1 MRTTMA
7 TENNNKTLNVPNK
20 REQSQTCLCYAEC
33 KEQSPQGNVPN
44 LRFPEFSGEWTKT
57 KLGDIGTTLI
67 GLTYSPKDVV
77 PSGGTIVLRSS
88 NIKGGLTDY
97 NDIVRVNKKIK
108 ESIITRVDDLLICA
122 RNGSARLIGKNA
134 ILKQEDCGHT
144 FGAFMMVYRAQNN
157 KFVHQLLNTKRYYS
171 QVGENIGARI
181 NQITTSDLNSFE
193 FYFPQTLN
201 EQNKIASMLSLLDDR
216 IATQIKIIE
225 KLESLI
231 RGLITDVNSGRI
243 AKCESVYLRD
253 LLTEQHEKNSNNYAV
268 CSVSV
273 SQGVINQIDYLGRSF
288 AAKEV
293 LHYNVVNCGDI
304 VYTKSPTGEFP
315 YGIVKRSDITKPVA
329 VSPLYGVYR
338 PINDYVGRYL
348 HLYFKSP
355 INAKN
360 YLHKLIQKGAKNT
373 INITNQHFLDN
384 KILIPEKGWL
394 DKIVNLAAAIE
405 MKIATE
411 NKVLQT
417 LQQQKDYLLSK
428 MFI

>member
-1 MRTTMA
+1 M
-7 TENNNKTLNVPNK
+7 
-20 REQSQTCLCYAEC
+20 
-33 KEQSPQGNVPN
+33 
-44 LRFPEFSGEWTKT
+44 RFPEFSGEWEHVALSEIAARVTRKNKDNAS
-57 KLGDIGTTLI
+57 KLPLTISAQY
-67 GLTYSPKDVV
+67 GLVDQISFFNKVVASADMSNYYLLRQGEFAYNKSYSSDYPWGAIKRLDRYPQGALSSLYICFAVNDKV
-77 PSGGTIVLRSS
+77 DSDFAVHYFESSKWHREVS
-88 NIKGGLTDY
+88 NIAGEGARNHGLLNIAVGDFFDTKH
-97 NDIVRVNKKIK
+97 RLPSSKEEQKKI
-108 ESIITRVDDLLICA
+108 A
-122 RNGSARLIGKNA
+122 A
-134 ILKQEDCGHT
+134 
-144 FGAFMMVYRAQNN
+144 
-157 KFVHQLLNTKRYYS
+157 LLNL
-171 QVGENIGARI
+171 
-181 NQITTSDLNSFE
+181 ITE
-193 FYFPQTLN
+193 
-201 EQNKIASMLSLLDDR
+201 R

-243 AKCESVYLRD
+243 AQCESVYLRD
-253 LLTEQHEKNSNNYAV
+253 LLTERHEKNANNYEV

-338 PINDYVGRYL
+338 PINDYVGKYL

-394 DKIVNLAAAIE
+394 ENIVNFAAAIE
-405 MKIATE
+405 LKIATE

>member
-1 MRTTMA
+1 MREYYTSSETPDEVGM
-7 TENNNKTLNVPNK
+7 TSVLLDEVKD
-20 REQSQTCLCYAEC
+20 CY
-33 KEQSPQGNVPN
+33 
-44 LRFPEFSGEWTKT
+44 
-57 KLGDIGTTLI
+57 
-67 GLTYSPKDVV
+67 
-77 PSGGTIVLRSS
+77 
-88 NIKGGLTDY
+88 
-97 NDIVRVNKKIK
+97 
-108 ESIITRVDDLLICA
+108 
-122 RNGSARLIGKNA
+122 
-134 ILKQEDCGHT
+134 
-144 FGAFMMVYRAQNN
+144 
-157 KFVHQLLNTKRYYS
+157 
-171 QVGENIGARI
+171 
-181 NQITTSDLNSFE
+181 LNSFCFGYRLNSITNVLPE
-193 FYFPQTLN
+193 YMRFYLRSNTIRRRLFVLAQGSTRFNISKGEVMGLTIKLPGTA
-201 EQNKIASMLSLLDDR
+201 EQRKIAQLLTMIEDR

-243 AKCESVYLRD
+243 AQCKSVYLRD
-253 LLTEQHEKNSNNYAV
+253 LLIEQHEKNTNNYEV

-293 LHYNVVNCGDI
+293 LHYSVVNCGDI

-394 DKIVNLAAAIE
+394 DKIVKFAAAIE

-417 LQQQKDYLLSK
+417 LQQQKDFLLSK

>member
-1 MRTTMA
+1 MYTKYKSEIIREVYSKTQLDVANLVKSHTNDVIIPCSGEAAIEIA
-7 TENNNKTLNVPNK
+7 TARCVLIPEVLLGGDLNIIRLNGCHDGGFFAYQLNGK
-20 REQSQTCLCYAEC
+20 RKVDIAKVAQGVSVVHLYGEHLKKVKVSYPSL
-33 KEQSPQGNVPN
+33 KEQQ
-44 LRFPEFSGEWTKT
+44 K
-57 KLGDIGTTLI
+57 I
-67 GLTYSPKDVV
+67 
-77 PSGGTIVLRSS
+77 SS
-88 NIKGGLTDY
+88 FL
-97 NDIVRVNKKIK
+97 
-108 ESIITRVDDLLICA
+108 A
-122 RNGSARLIGKNA
+122 
-134 ILKQEDCGHT
+134 
-144 FGAFMMVYRAQNN
+144 
-157 KFVHQLLNTKRYYS
+157 
-171 QVGENIGARI
+171 
-181 NQITTSDLNSFE
+181 
-193 FYFPQTLN
+193 
-201 EQNKIASMLSLLDDR
+201 LLDER

-231 RGLITDVNSGRI
+231 IGLITDVNSGRI
-243 AKCESVYLRD
+243 AQCKSVYLRD
-253 LLTEQHEKNSNNYAV
+253 LLIEQHEKNTNNYEV

-338 PINDYVGRYL
+338 PINNYVGRYL

-394 DKIVNLAAAIE
+394 DKIVKFAAAIE

-417 LQQQKDYLLSK
+417 LQQQKDFLLSK

>member
-1 MRTTMA
+1 MA
-7 TENNNKTLNVPNK
+7 TENNNKTL
-20 REQSQTCLCYAEC
+20 
-33 KEQSPQGNVPN
+33 NVPN

-171 QVGENIGARI
+171 QVGENLGARI

-225 KLESLI
+225 DLKKLKSAIRTKVFKQLESSCECWSEIGNMLQYEQPSKYLI
-231 RGLITDVNSGRI
+231 ASTEYSDSYATPVLTANKAFILGYTDEEFGIYSKGECVIFDDFTMDVKFVNFPFKVKSSAIKILTANSGNDLYF
-243 AKCESVYLRD
+243 VYEYLQNLGLVSEEHKRHYISEIEPMIVACPTFEEQQNISN
-253 LLTEQHEKNSNNYAV
+253 LL
-268 CSVSV
+268 
-273 SQGVINQIDYLGRSF
+273 RSF
-288 AAKEV
+288 DSKIECANRE
-293 LHYNVVNCGDI
+293 LTLYN
-304 VYTKSPTGEFP
+304 K
-315 YGIVKRSDITKPVA
+315 
-329 VSPLYGVYR
+329 
-338 PINDYVGRYL
+338 
-348 HLYFKSP
+348 
-355 INAKN
+355 
-360 YLHKLIQKGAKNT
+360 QK
-373 INITNQHFLDN
+373 Q
-384 KILIPEKGWL
+384 
-394 DKIVNLAAAIE
+394 
-405 MKIATE
+405 
-411 NKVLQT
+411 
-417 LQQQKDYLLSK
+417 YLLSQ

>member
-7 TENNNKTLNVPNK
+7 TENNNKTL
-20 REQSQTCLCYAEC
+20 
-33 KEQSPQGNVPN
+33 NVPN

-171 QVGENIGARI
+171 QVGENLGARI

-231 RGLITDVNSGRI
+231 RGIVETHYSQCECINQVRI
-243 AKCESVYLRD
+243 SELGEPFSTMNMSKEDLSEEGNECILYGELFTTYGCVIKEVKSRTHISTNKATVSQSND
-253 LLTEQHEKNSNNYAV
+253 LLFPASTTVDAMSLIAPSAICKE
-268 CSVSV
+268 
-273 SQGVINQIDYLGRSF
+273 GVILGGDLFGVHVNKNYNNEYLSYLINYIYKSKLARYAQGSTIIH
-288 AAKEV
+288 
-293 LHYNVVNCGDI
+293 LHY
-304 VYTKSPTGEFP
+304 
-315 YGIVKRSDITKPVA
+315 SDIK
-329 VSPLYGVYR
+329 
-338 PINDYVGRYL
+338 
-348 HLYFKSP
+348 
-355 INAKN
+355 NATLLLPTIEEQN
-360 YLHKLIQKGAKNT
+360 YLAHIMRVVEEK
-373 INITNQHFLDN
+373 INI
-384 KILIPEKGWL
+384 EKDML
-394 DKIVNLAAAIE
+394 SKLYS
-405 MKIATE
+405 
-411 NKVLQT
+411 
-417 LQQQKDYLLSK
+417 QKAYLLSNL
-428 MFI
+428 FI

>member
-1 MRTTMA
+1 MT
-7 TENNNKTLNVPNK
+7 TENNNKNL
-20 REQSQTCLCYAEC
+20 
-33 KEQSPQGNVPN
+33 NVPN
-44 LRFPEFSGEWTKT
+44 LRFPEFSGEWEKYRLKDIANISKERIGINMLSNNNYISTENMKPDFGGVDVAINLPVSGNVI
-57 KLGDIGTTLI
+57 KFQKGDTL
-67 GLTYSPKDVV
+67 L
-77 PSGGTIVLRSS
+77 S
-88 NIKGGLTDY
+88 NIRPYL
-97 NDIVRVNKKIK
+97 KKIWQAKFDGGCSADIFVFRSNILCNSDFLYYTLANEKFILYAMSGAKGVKMPRGDK
-108 ESIITRVDDLLICA
+108 EQ
-122 RNGSARLIGKNA
+122 
-134 ILKQEDCGHT
+134 ILKYDLH
-144 FGAFMMVYRAQNN
+144 
-157 KFVHQLLNTKRYYS
+157 LP
-171 QVGENIGARI
+171 
-181 NQITTSDLNSFE
+181 TTI
-193 FYFPQTLN
+193 

-231 RGLITDVNSGRI
+231 RGIITDVNSSRL
-243 AKCESVYLRD
+243 AQCKQVYLRD
-253 LLTEQHEKNSNNYAV
+253 LLTEQHEKNTNNYEV

-315 YGIVKRSDITKPVA
+315 YGIVKRSDINKPVA

-394 DKIVNLAAAIE
+394 DKIVKFAAAIE